1 MPTLID
7 TSLWIDFTRAR
18 SPKNLK
24 HFIAPFILHPD
35 AHLAEPVA
43 FEILRHATPAENAQL
58 TQQFQTLPML
68 PTPADLWIRAADL
81 GRACRVIAASE
92 TPDTTGAVNEAETR
106 AEDIGSAPAAATRR
120 GAGMGGG
127 WRGRMGIHWHC
138 RRVGHGRDA
147 CGGDGE
153 WSNG

>member
-58 TQQFQTLPML
+58 T
-68 PTPADLWIRAADL
+68 ADL
-81 GRACRVIAASE
+81 GRACRQAGITVGALDLLIAAVALEHSAE
-92 TPDTTGAVNEAETR
+92 VVTFDPDFEKIAAVSSLQVKLLIR
-106 AEDIGSAPAAATRR
+106 PAP
-120 GAGMGGG
+120 
-127 WRGRMGIHWHC
+127 
-138 RRVGHGRDA
+138 
-147 CGGDGE
+147 
-153 WSNG
+153 